1 MRFGWW
7 GVCCASWQ
15 RREKPNVRGQG
26 VEKMDDVFALIVE
39 VASIV
44 FIISIGIFTAAL
56 TVIALSKILS
66 NPHRAERQPEANSTM
81 KFTPDLTP
89 RMWSDETAQRD
100 RELQKWRE
108 EHKSR
113 LDE

>member
-1 MRFGWW
+1 MNDGDSIWSRI
-7 GVCCASWQ
+7 V
-15 RREKPNVRGQG
+15 RRE
-26 VEKMDDVFALIVE
+26 EKMHDVLDLIVE

-44 FIISIGIFTAAL
+44 FLISIGIFTAAL

-66 NPHRAERQPEANSTM
+66 NPHPAERQPEANSTT

-89 RMWSDETAQRD
+89 RTRSDEIVQRD

-108 EHKSR
+108 EHKAQ